1 MNIILGE
8 DQARPLA
15 EKYTVLT
22 LDSFSIASNPQPI
35 KSFCVIENMPITE
48 MAQCESYRDLHE
60 NLMINYGRRNW
71 NYCEQAIEHLMG
83 RWNREL
89 DSFYTNLLDRV
100 QQHKQ
105 QEPPEDWTP
114 TLSR

>member
-8 DQARPLA
+8 EQALPLS
-15 EKYTVLT
+15 EKYTVLS
-22 LDSFSIASNPQPI
+22 LDSFQIADRPQAI

-48 MAQCESYRDLHE
+48 MAECDNYRELHE

-71 NYCEQAIEHLMG
+71 SYCEHAIEHLMG

-89 DSFYTNLLDRV
+89 DSFYADLLDRI
-100 QQHKQ
+100 QHHKQ

-114 TLSR
+114 IRSR